1 MEIWEYEDEDKE
13 DLFILEST
21 DMNHELSQGWLDVI
35 KKMCNLKSIEYVTE
49 RPKNAYSF
57 MAGTRECFIILDE
70 KIDYTKEIEKLN
82 GEIKYQQGFLD
93 SVMKKLNNQKF
104 IEKAP
109 QNVIETEKN
118 KRDESESKIR
128 SLNEQIKQYE
138 RDSRSME
145 TT

>member
-1 MEIWEYEDEDKE
+1 MGKDFPSE
-13 DLFILEST
+13 
-21 DMNHELSQGWLDVI
+21 HELSQGWLDVI